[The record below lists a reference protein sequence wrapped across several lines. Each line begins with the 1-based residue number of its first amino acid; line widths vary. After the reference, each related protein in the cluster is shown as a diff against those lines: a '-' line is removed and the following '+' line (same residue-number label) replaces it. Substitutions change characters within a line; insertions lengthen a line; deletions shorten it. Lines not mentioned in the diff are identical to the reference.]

1 MGTVTTTEHAM
12 TRVDISTGIPYDDFL
27 SAFEAAAPSFDPAP
41 FQQIADSGGNWA
53 DVEAA
58 VAAMAPLQLMIYA
71 RIDTAPIFA
80 IAGHRTKAV
89 EYLLGNHVI
98 AETMFRHDP
107 RAMLYAPLRLMVFSD
122 ADGNAVWSMDRPGD
136 AFASLGQD
144 AVTEVGLGLDAK
156 VVTLLQAIGVDAAA
170 GFAGP

>member
-1 MGTVTTTEHAM
+1 MGTVTTTTHAM
-12 TRVDISTGIPYDDFL
+12 TRVDIATGIPYGDFL
-27 SAFEAAAPSFDPAP
+27 TAFEAVAPRFDPEP
-41 FQQIADSGGNWA
+41 FQHIADSGGSWA

-58 VAAMAPLQLMIYA
+58 VTAMAPLQLMIYA

-107 RAMLYAPLRLMVFSD
+107 ARCSTRRCGCWCSATTTATPCGAWTDPVMPSPAWGSRPSPRS
-122 ADGNAVWSMDRPGD
+122 GWGSMPRW
-136 AFASLGQD
+136 
-144 AVTEVGLGLDAK
+144 
-156 VVTLLQAIGVDAAA
+156 
-170 GFAGP
+170 